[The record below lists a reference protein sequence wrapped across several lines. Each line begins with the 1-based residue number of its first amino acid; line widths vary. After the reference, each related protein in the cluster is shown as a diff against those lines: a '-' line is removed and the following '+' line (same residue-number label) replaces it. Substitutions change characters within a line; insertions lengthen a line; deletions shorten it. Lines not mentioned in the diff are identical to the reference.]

1 MALSSRI
8 RLLPWQRDLQRSLLS
23 GRYRVLAVSVPR
35 GGGKTWFVSR
45 LLARALTP
53 GDRLY
58 QRGKESLVFASSW
71 KKGKLVWR
79 FLKEL
84 LPERRRS
91 EYRATASATNCAVV
105 HRPTGTAVTIM
116 SGSGKAALGEGAL
129 TNLLIG
135 DEVSAWDRTKGALL
149 RDALETS
156 LGKPGSNTRLVYA
169 STFAPAPVGYWWN
182 PSLFTRPPRGWWTY
196 RLSADP
202 KRRWS
207 WAEVLR
213 VNPLARRDAA
223 FKATLRDEFENAR
236 ADPSAADRFGKFRLN
251 IEAGVGVSEE
261 DVLQLEDW
269 EAIGDRSLPDRSEL
283 CVVGL
288 DAGGSGAWSAATAVW
303 SSGRVE
309 SIALSGSRPLAEQER
324 SDRVSEGLYGRIA
337 ESGALIQDA
346 DRRHPRLE
354 LLQPAVD
361 DWNPALIVC
370 DFFRLAEVRDAFG
383 ESYPVESRRT
393 RWSESTQDLDALARL
408 AETRLA
414 LAPGAYKL
422 VTLGLASSR
431 LDFDTEGWKR
441 VRKADRKT
449 AKNDALAALVLAC
462 GALERLERIALPEW
476 DFATA

>member
-1 MALSSRI
+1 MALSRKI
-8 RLLPWQRDLQRSLLS
+8 RLLPWQKDLQGALLS
-23 GRYRVLAVSVPR
+23 GSYRVMAVSVPR
-35 GGGKTWFVSR
+35 GGGKTWFLSKI
-45 LLARALTP
+45 LARTLTP
-53 GDRLY
+53 GDKLY

-84 LPERRRS
+84 LPERRAK

-105 HRPTGTAVTIM
+105 HRPTDTAVTVM

-156 LGKPGSNTRLVYA
+156 LGKPGLNARLIYA
-169 STFAPAPVGYWWN
+169 STIAPAPVGYWWN
-182 PSLFTRPPRGWWTY
+182 PALFEHPPRGWWTY
-196 RLSADP
+196 RLAADP
-202 KRRWS
+202 KLRWS

-213 VNPLARRDAA
+213 VNPLARRDRD
-223 FKATLRDEFENAR
+223 FKALLRDEFENAR
-236 ADPSAADRFGKFRLN
+236 QDPSAADRFGKYRLN
-251 IEAGVGVSEE
+251 LEAGIGVSE
-261 DVLQLEDW
+261 DDILQLEDW
-269 EAIGDRSLPDRSEL
+269 EDIGARDLPERSEL

-303 SSGRVE
+303 TSGRVE
-309 SIALSGSRPLAEQER
+309 SIALSGSRPLVEQEKA
-324 SDRVSEGLYGRIA
+324 DRVSEGLYRRIA

-346 DRRHPRLE
+346 ERRHPRLE
-354 LLQPAVD
+354 LLRLAVD
-361 DWNPALIVC
+361 DWNPALVVC
-370 DFFRLAEVRDAFG
+370 DFFRLAETQDCFGDA
-383 ESYPVESRRT
+383 YPVESRRT

-408 AETRLA
+408 SETRLA

-441 VRKADRKT
+441 VRKTDRKT

-462 GALERLERIALPEW
+462 GALERLERIELPEW